1 MNKEHVLVFIGDMHM
16 LKWLQ
21 VADAEK
27 YSGYLEIH
35 GQGRQIRKY
44 FLDIILFCS
53 QTLFSY
59 ASRSKLHPRQRVSQ
73 S

>member
-35 GQGRQIRKY
+35 GQGQQICKY
-44 FLDIILFCS
+44 FLMD
-53 QTLFSY
+53 
-59 ASRSKLHPRQRVSQ
+59 VSLCFY
-73 S
+73 

>member
-1 MNKEHVLVFIGDMHM
+1 MLVFIGDMHM

-27 YSGYLEIH
+27 YSGYMEIH
-35 GQGRQIRKY
+35 GQGQQIRKY
-44 FLDIILFCS
+44 FLDIK
-53 QTLFSY
+53 LFSY
-59 ASRSKLHPRQRVSQ
+59 ASRSTLYPRQRVSQ

>member
-21 VADAEK
+21 VAVAEK

-35 GQGRQIRKY
+35 GRGQQICKY
-44 FLDIILFCS
+44 FLDIKLFCTK
-53 QTLFSY
+53 QFLATLVG
-59 ASRSKLHPRQRVSQ
+59 LHFTPVSE
-73 S
+73 